1 MTIAAIVILLVLVI
15 ALAYECAELRE
26 RVGILEARSAEAIA
40 RPIIDVIERAV
51 DIMVSEK
58 IGGTDE

>member
-40 RPIIDVIERAV
+40 APIIDVIERAV